1 MTRRMSIASALAL
14 CGATLVA
21 ELPASGW
28 LQDPAPVFRAGADA
42 VTVEASVRRERRPV
56 MGLKVADF
64 ELLDNGVPQEITDIS
79 YEKLPIDVTVLLDI
93 SASVTGPVLDELR
106 RALRQLRGDLGTA
119 DRMKLIAF
127 NMRIRR
133 LIDFGEP
140 ASVTD
145 SALAALGGSGSSAI
159 FDELVHSGADFAYVK
174 RQRSLMVP
182 DALGDDDDF
191 PLFDFLGKIP
201 AKGLEVARLRL
212 DRDDFTGTQ
221 LQRLPRDHSAV
232 GPAIDDDVA
241 LAYAVSLVA
250 IDLSRLLGEQER
262 RVLVFRKPDVSLGSV
277 PQRQIDGLVLP
288 DFTRGFLNLRF
299 EGHQVVSAKRSFEGA
314 VRRRP
319 NRKQHQGAKGRY
331 ESVRSH
337 SENRKHQ
344 HQAYDVQ

>member
-21 ELPASGW
+21 ELPASGS

-106 RALRQLRGDLGTA
+106 RALRQLRADLGTA

-159 FDELVHSGADFAYVK
+159 FD
-174 RQRSLMVP
+174 SLAV
-182 DALGDDDDF
+182 ALGSPF
-191 PLFDFLGKIP
+191 PTGRRQLIVLFSDGQDSSSIIDADTL
-201 AKGLEVARLRL
+201 LDVARRSSPTVAVVLASSQDRPASLLRNASTRSAL
-212 DRDDFTGTQ
+212 TVGGLADQIASETG
-221 LQRLPRDHSAV
+221 
-232 GPAIDDDVA
+232 GFVA
-241 LAYAVSLVA
+241 TIAAGDNLTSTF
-250 IDLSRLLGEQER
+250 R
-262 RVLVFRKPDVSLGSV
+262 RVLEQFRTTYVIYYTPRGVERAGAHSLDVRVKRPGAEV
-277 PQRQIDGLVLP
+277 RAR
-288 DFTRGFLNLRF
+288 RGYVWR
-299 EGHQVVSAKRSFEGA
+299 
-314 VRRRP
+314 
-319 NRKQHQGAKGRY
+319 
-331 ESVRSH
+331 
-337 SENRKHQ
+337 
-344 HQAYDVQ
+344 